1 MKTLNSLFIEKNYCK
16 TEQKKYI
23 CINVFY
29 YENNL
34 TYPAY
39 VSDQKFKDY
48 MDLLMITDENK
59 SHYVCIKD
67 FNIFMCN
74 KTKNK
79 NKKNLFKY
87 CLQYF
92 SCERFLIER
101 KEICLE
107 INGKQTIKLVVLY
120 SGKNAVNKFIEAI
133 LEEMNCCKKNKN

>member
-23 CINVFY
+23 RINVFC

-48 MDLLMITDENK
+48 MGLLMITDENK

-79 NKKNLFKY
+79 NKKNFFKY

-120 SGKNAVNKFIEAI
+120 SGKMQSISLLKQF
-133 LEEMNCCKKNKN
+133 LKK